1 MKLNM
6 KYLNCDMFVLQTSFR
21 LVLNIN
27 SINVLFLYFNIV
39 LFQLTEL
46 QLGLQKI
53 KSVLGN
59 SVDSL
64 RVISCLMKIQIWKMH
79 FKMIMHVGQMFLYH
93 MS

>member
-64 RVISCLMKIQIWKMH
+64 RVISCLMKIQI
-79 FKMIMHVGQMFLYH
+79 
-93 MS
+93 